1 MFEKFDC
8 EFFDFKH
15 ENIEVYFSTA
25 KNNISYNRN
34 TKEGQENIDN
44 LKSYFCVKNV
54 GYCKQIH
61 SNDVI
66 IFDNKIVEGDALITD
81 KKDIAIGVFT
91 ADCVPIII
99 LDKRKKVVAAVHSGW
114 KGTYKDIIIKTV
126 HNMIEKYQC
135 NISDL
140 LFYIGPHNMD
150 CCYEVSEELI
160 EKFKDKQCFFDKSI
174 NNGRFLSL
182 QKCIILQL
190 ESIGVHKKNIFS
202 INKCTFCNEEY
213 SLHSYRKQ
221 SDNYGRM
228 FSFVIIR

>member
-1 MFEKFDC
+1 MLKKFNC
-8 EFFDFKH
+8 EFLDFNH
-15 ENIEVYFSTA
+15 GGIEVYFSTA

-34 TKEGQENIDN
+34 TEEGLKNLEN

-61 SNDVI
+61 SDNVI
-66 IFDNKIVEGDALITD
+66 IFDDEIIEGDALITN
-81 KKDIAIGVFT
+81 KKEIAIGVFT

-99 LDKRKKVVAAVHSGW
+99 VDKKKKVVAAVHSGW
-114 KGTYKDIIIKTV
+114 KGTYKDIISKTV
-126 HNMIEKYQC
+126 KNMIEQYQC
-135 NISDL
+135 KVSDL
-140 LFYIGPHNMD
+140 FFYIGPHNME

-160 EKFKDKQCFFDKSI
+160 EKFKNKRCFSDENI
-174 NNGRFLSL
+174 NNGRLLSL
-182 QKCIILQL
+182 QKCIVLQL
-190 ESIGVHKKNIFS
+190 QTIGVDKKNIHS
-202 INKCTFCNEEY
+202 INECTFCSEEY